1 MALIINPAINGFS
14 YAGGGNWTNS
24 DGLTIYYGTQEAWL
38 DAGGEYGGD
47 ASTGQSVHDYIIDLA
62 ALSTANPTMLSR
74 THFPC
79 NFIVDKVELFVEV
92 VAASSGSGTL
102 NIGAWDLTAAATI
115 SDTALVAA
123 ATTAILAAQSDII
136 VIGAPAGNTA
146 LGNTYAGTK
155 VGLPV
160 YSVVLP
166 ATAAN
171 LFHDI
176 VLTAKAGT
184 AVFQSGV
191 VRVRIYA
198 HRSNHA
204 DTTYSPGGQD

>member
-14 YAGGGNWTNS
+14 FAGGGNWTNS

-38 DAGGEYGGD
+38 DGGGEYGGNA
-47 ASTGQSVHDYIIDLA
+47 ASLGSVHDYIIDLA
-62 ALSTANPTMLSR
+62 ALVTANPTMLSR
-74 THFPC
+74 DHFPC
-79 NFIVDKVELFVEV
+79 NQVIDRVELFVET

-102 NIGAWDLTAAATI
+102 NIGVWDLTAAATI
-115 SDTALVAA
+115 SDTAIVAA

-136 VIGAPAGNTA
+136 VIGAPSGNTA

-160 YSVVLP
+160 YSVTLP
-166 ATAAN
+166 ATATN
-171 LFHDI
+171 LFHDL

-191 VRVRIYA
+191 VRVRIFS
-198 HRSNHA
+198 HRTNHA